1 MKVNKGYLYFSIENT
16 NENGGFAAP
25 VNNIGLNNVRRQLEL
40 TYSEYDLTV
49 ENKNN
54 VFRVN
59 LLINLKKH
67 VEI

>member
-1 MKVNKGYLYFSIENT
+1 MKVNKGYLDFSIENT
-16 NENGGFAAP
+16 NENGVSAAP

-40 TYSEYDLTV
+40 TYSEYDLAV
-49 ENKNN
+49 DNKNN
-54 VFRVN
+54 IFRVN